1 LKTAIEI
8 APPLS
13 LPRSVIPQKFDR
25 DMYEIYNCYRI
36 DTRMIFI
43 SHGRGGSMTP
53 KRAGKKAKLI
63 RIDDELDRLI
73 AQYVEH
79 TQRERPG
86 ETFTYSDAVRR
97 LLYKGLSAE
106 VGPPIPTSAPSAK
119 AKRSPKGKG

>member
-1 LKTAIEI
+1 
-8 APPLS
+8 
-13 LPRSVIPQKFDR
+13 
-25 DMYEIYNCYRI
+25 
-36 DTRMIFI
+36 
-43 SHGRGGSMTP
+43 MTP
-53 KRAGKKAKLI
+53 KRARKKAKLI

-106 VGPPIPTSAPSAK
+106 VGAPIPTPATPAK
-119 AKRSPKGKG
+119 ARRTPKGKG

>member
-1 LKTAIEI
+1 
-8 APPLS
+8 
-13 LPRSVIPQKFDR
+13 
-25 DMYEIYNCYRI
+25 
-36 DTRMIFI
+36 
-43 SHGRGGSMTP
+43 MTP

-106 VGPPIPTSAPSAK
+106 VGPTIPTSAPSAK